1 MNKKIEACPERSRR
15 DRSQKPALNEA
26 EGTGVSKQYAV
37 KSKQKKNKL
46 LTACCLL
53 PTAYFLVLASC
64 LLLLVFISCSGIVKP
79 DKNGWME
86 GRLVLYLY
94 LPDSPQQDINFTIEE
109 IGIKQKDG
117 GWIKLSEKP
126 FTIKSLNI
134 TNEQVLLTESSIN
147 EGEYN
152 RVMIRVSNA
161 SVRRNEKFHTLAL
174 PQPKGEVE
182 IEGTVVNI
190 KRGESMAIFLTWNP
204 DKSIL
209 NNYLFNPSINIESQK
224 VSTQTLLLYVTNSG
238 SDYVSV
244 IDRFENRV
252 VGVIGVEKNPTGLV
266 LSQEQERL
274 YVLNSRSNSISIIDT
289 SQDYVRDRIQ
299 FASGI
304 EPIEMAMIPYT
315 DKRNHGKLYITNRGS
330 NDVTVVDTFMKS
342 QIKSINVGNAPLG
355 VSANSSRQEI
365 YVANSGSNSVSIIDS
380 MTDAVKA
387 TINVDRKPVDIVV
400 VRDNIYVLNAESDSI
415 TVIDTITKTIKG
427 RIQAGIN
434 PRKGIYSEQYNRIYL
449 SNYGVGQVS
458 FLIPSSAVIT
468 RSIDAGNKP
477 IGLAIDEGRNR
488 LYITD
493 YSSNKVIL
501 INPISE
507 VVEKAITSGDKPYG
521 IVLVK

>member
-1 MNKKIEACPERSRR
+1 M
-15 DRSQKPALNEA
+15 
-26 EGTGVSKQYAV
+26 
-37 KSKQKKNKL
+37 KL
-46 LTACCLL
+46 LKTKIVLL
-53 PTAYFLVLASC
+53 IIPFI
-64 LLLLVFISCSGIVKP
+64 ISCSGIIKP
-79 DKNGWME
+79 EKIVSME
-86 GRLVLYLY
+86 GTLVVYFY
-94 LPDSPQQDINFTIEE
+94 LPDSTQQDINFTIEE
-109 IGIKQKDG
+109 IRIKQKEG

-134 TNEQVLLTESSIN
+134 ANDQILLTESSIS

-152 RVMIRVSNA
+152 RVLIKVSNA
-161 SVRRNEKFHTLAL
+161 SVRSNEKFHTLAI

-182 IEGTVVNI
+182 IEGPIVNI
-190 KRGESMAIFLTWNP
+190 KRGESSALFLIWNP
-204 DKSIL
+204 DKSIS
-209 NNYLFNPSINIESQK
+209 NNYLFNPSINIEPQK
-224 VSTQTLLLYVTNSG
+224 ISPKTLLLYVTNSG

-252 VGVIGVEKNPTGLV
+252 VGIVGVEKNPTGLA

-304 EPIEMAMIPYT
+304 EPIEMAMIPYS

-330 NDVTVVDTFMKS
+330 NDVTVLDTFMKS
-342 QIKSINVGNAPLG
+342 HIKSINVGNAPLG
-355 VSANSSRQEI
+355 VSANPSRQEV
-365 YVANSGSNSVSIIDS
+365 YVANSGSNSVSVIDS
-380 MTDAVKA
+380 MTDTVKV

-415 TVIDTITKTIKG
+415 TVIDTITKAIKG
-427 RIQAGIN
+427 RIQAGMN

-449 SNYGVGQVS
+449 SNYDVGQVS

-468 RSIDAGNKP
+468 RSIDAGSKP
-477 IGLAIDEGRNR
+477 IGLAIDEGRNQ

-501 INPISE
+501 INSTSE
-507 VVEKAITSGDKPYG
+507 VVEKAIIVGEKPYG
-521 IVLVK
+521 IVSVK